1 LMNDATNAPNIAAAD
16 YATESAKLTA
26 EAQALKNRI
35 DELRRDLAEA
45 SQVRHDQTASM
56 SNYNADSRI
65 RKVVSENTSAEY
77 RLRLYSIGT
86 ADPHSEPAVNI
97 DMMKDA
103 QNLAQAVRVYARE
116 HHGDFPPNFEVAAPY
131 FYAEYRTPRASE
143 FELIY
148 QGSYNEF
155 TNIPDQQVAVVRER
169 HAWPTPAGKW
179 ARIYFMANGM
189 MKLVESDDN
198 FKSWEAEHIIPTQ
211 AAADNTN

>member
-1 LMNDATNAPNIAAAD
+1 MADYSREQLDQSARKSAGRRFSDYTEKPGQRGDGPEGGIQHQRLSLVRRCPARTVAGSSPTMISEKFSRVVVAVLAIGGITVTLAVRDWAGTALRKKEAVLRVQTGALNELIAECARLTILMNDATNAPNIAAAD

-86 ADPHSEPAVNI
+86 ADP
-97 DMMKDA
+97 
-103 QNLAQAVRVYARE
+103 
-116 HHGDFPPNFEVAAPY
+116 
-131 FYAEYRTPRASE
+131 
-143 FELIY
+143 
-148 QGSYNEF
+148 
-155 TNIPDQQVAVVRER
+155 
-169 HAWPTPAGKW
+169 
-179 ARIYFMANGM
+179 
-189 MKLVESDDN
+189 
-198 FKSWEAEHIIPTQ
+198 
-211 AAADNTN
+211 